1 MMAAAASTAGFQPAE
16 IEDTDAADCRLEAGG
31 TLAAALDVG
40 VSKTVCL
47 ATRRDPVLD
56 MHPDR
61 PIRVLGVGMQT
72 APAIASGKPAD
83 FDACARAIQ
92 VAIEEASAMAGA
104 PITRVVA
111 CYSGPGVQS
120 RIIRGAARVRGRVID
135 GRDIDAAINA
145 AMHNAPTPQLSF
157 LHVEPLRYMIDE
169 GEAIA
174 DPSGHAGR
182 MLATEAC
189 VVTAPTEA
197 LNALK
202 ACIRA
207 AGAEVEDIV
216 AAPRAAGLAALT
228 ADERENGALV
238 IDLGAGAIGI
248 AAFAGEGLVHA
259 ETISAGGVRL
269 TRDLALKLETTFAAA
284 ERVKLAFGAVA
295 GACDPR
301 EAVQAPRLG
310 VDGRLEAATTL
321 RGVISETLSPRLV
334 EMLLAVRDRLA
345 RAGFSGANAPMR
357 AVLVGGGAQ
366 IPGVR
371 DLAAH
376 ALGMPVRLGRPL
388 ELCGFDHGEA
398 GPGFAA
404 AAGLLRYRL
413 DTPSL
418 EDVEETYAP
427 SLHAFASAMR
437 SSAGRAWEWLREN
450 F

>member
-1 MMAAAASTAGFQPAE
+1 MGGVAE
-16 IEDTDAADCRLEAGG
+16 ILQPEDDVLELRIPAPQP
-31 TLAAALDVG
+31 LIAALDVG

-61 PIRVLGVGMQT
+61 PMRVLGVGLQT

-83 FDACARAIQ
+83 FDSCARAIQ
-92 VAIEEASAMAGA
+92 VAIAEASAMAGA
-104 PITRVVA
+104 PIKRLVA
-111 CYSGPGVQS
+111 SYSGPGVNA
-120 RIIRGAARVRGRVID
+120 RIVRGATRVRGKLID
-135 GRDIDAAINA
+135 GRDIDNAINA
-145 AMHNAPTPQLSF
+145 AMQNAPTPQLSF
-157 LHVEPLRYMIDE
+157 LHVEPLRYMIDD
-169 GEAIA
+169 GEAVA
-174 DPSGHAGR
+174 DPAGREGR
-182 MLATEAC
+182 MLATECC

-202 ACIRA
+202 ACIRQ

-216 AAPRAAGLAALT
+216 AAPKAAGLAALT
-228 ADERENGALV
+228 EEEREMGALL
-238 IDLGAGAIGI
+238 IDLGAGSVSI

-259 ETISAGGVRL
+259 ETISIGGVRL

-310 VDGRLEAATTL
+310 LDGRLEAATTL

-334 EMLLAVRDRLA
+334 EMLLMVRERLS
-345 RAGFSGANAPMR
+345 RAGFHGDHGPQR
-357 AVLVGGGAQ
+357 AVIVGGGAQ
-366 IPGVR
+366 IPGIR

-376 ALGMPVRLGRPL
+376 TLGMPVRIGRPL

-418 EDVEETYAP
+418 EEVEDACAP

-437 SSAGRAWEWLREN
+437 ASAGRAWEWLREN

>member
-1 MMAAAASTAGFQPAE
+1 MAPAE
-16 IEDTDAADCRLEAGG
+16 ALHHEGEVLELRTPAPLG
-31 TLAAALDVG
+31 LVAALDVG

-56 MHPDR
+56 MHPGR
-61 PIRVLGVGMQT
+61 PMRVLGIGLQT

-83 FDACARAIQ
+83 FDSCARAIQ
-92 VAIEEASAMAGA
+92 VAIEEAAAMAGA
-104 PITRVVA
+104 PIKRVVA
-111 CYSGPGVQS
+111 SYSGPGIS
-120 RIIRGAARVRGRVID
+120 ARIVRGAARVRGKLID
-135 GRDIDAAINA
+135 GRDIDNAINA
-145 AMHNAPTPQLSF
+145 AMQNTPTPQLSF

-169 GEAIA
+169 GEALA
-174 DPSGHAGR
+174 DPTGQAGR
-182 MLATEAC
+182 MLATECC

-202 ACIRA
+202 ACIRQ

-216 AAPRAAGLAALT
+216 AAPKAAGLAALT
-228 ADERENGALV
+228 EEEREMGALL
-238 IDLGAGAIGI
+238 IDLGAGGVGI
-248 AAFAGEGLVHA
+248 AAFASEGLVHA
-259 ETISAGGVRL
+259 ETIGVGGVRL
-269 TRDLALKLETTFAAA
+269 TRDLALKLQTTFAAA
-284 ERVKLAFGAVA
+284 ERVKLAFAAVA

-301 EAVQAPRLG
+301 EAVQAPRIGL
-310 VDGRLEAATTL
+310 DGRLEAATTL

-334 EMLLAVRDRLA
+334 EMLLMVRERLS
-345 RAGFSGANAPMR
+345 RAGFHGEHGPQR
-357 AVLVGGGAQ
+357 AVIVGGGAQ
-366 IPGVR
+366 IPGIR

-376 ALGMPVRLGRPL
+376 ALAMPVRMGRPL

-418 EDVEETYAP
+418 EDVEDAYAP
-427 SLHAFASAMR
+427 SLQAFAAAMR
-437 SSAGRAWEWLREN
+437 GSAGRAWDWLREN